1 MPSEHCGLATARSSY
16 DAVGRRSTSSSA
28 ARLLQATAQILR
40 DTHHWQEL
48 LQALLRLR

>member
-1 MPSEHCGLATARSSY
+1 MPSEHCGLVVARSSCVV
-16 DAVGRRSTSSSA
+16 AGRRSTSNSA
-28 ARLLQATAQILR
+28 AQLPQAISQVVR